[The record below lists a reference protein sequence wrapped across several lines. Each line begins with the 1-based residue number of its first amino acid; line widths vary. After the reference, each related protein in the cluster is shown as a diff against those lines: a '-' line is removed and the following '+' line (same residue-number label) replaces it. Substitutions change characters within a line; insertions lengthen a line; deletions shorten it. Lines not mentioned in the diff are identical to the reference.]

1 MSCALLAASRP
12 GTQRSAPISLHAVS
26 TQRTER
32 LLNLVICLLASRR
45 FVSREQVRTAVP
57 QYAACE
63 SDEAFERMFE
73 RDKEDL
79 REMGIPLV
87 TGSDDAWFDDEL
99 GYRIPRESYALPEIT
114 FAPDELAALGLA
126 ARAWQ
131 QATLAEAATQPLR
144 KLEAGGAEV
153 DRDAL
158 AVVEPRVTAA
168 EPSFARF
175 YEAVRDRRP
184 VTFAYRRGGQGDA
197 SVRRVEPWGV
207 VSWHGRWYLVGHD
220 TDRDGTRV
228 FRLSRVDGPVR
239 FTGAAGTVTVPD
251 DLDLRQAVAMLSP
264 AEPTLLA
271 VVDARDGAA
280 APLRRRA
287 EASQPVAGPTGD
299 GSPWSRLQVRI
310 ADAETL
316 AAELC
321 GYGADV
327 VAVEPAELREAVVR
341 RLTAVAAGPVAR

>member
-1 MSCALLAASRP
+1 V
-12 GTQRSAPISLHAVS
+12 SA
-26 TQRTER
+26 QRTER

-45 FVSREQVRTAVP
+45 FVTREQVRVAVP

-79 REMGIPLV
+79 REMGVPLV

-131 QATLAEAATQPLR
+131 QATLAEAATHALR
-144 KLEAGGAEV
+144 KLEAGGGDV

-158 AVVEPRVTAA
+158 AVIEPRVTAA
-168 EPSFARF
+168 EPAFATL
-175 YEAVRDRRP
+175 YEAVRDRRT
-184 VTFAYRRGGQGDA
+184 VTFAYRRAGRGEAQP
-197 SVRRVEPWGV
+197 RRVEPWGV

-220 TDRDGTRV
+220 ADRDDTRV

-239 FTGAAGTVTVPD
+239 FTGPAGSVTVPEG
-251 DLDLRQAVAMLSP
+251 LDLRHAVAMLSP
-264 AEPTLLA
+264 ADASLVA
-271 VVDARDGAA
+271 VVDVRDGAA
-280 APLRRRA
+280 MPLRRRA
-287 EASQPVAGPTGD
+287 DTSEDGTAPAGATGA
-299 GSPWSRLQVRI
+299 WTRLHVRA

-327 VAVEPAELREAVVR
+327 VAVSPAELQEAVVR
-341 RLTAVAAGPVAR
+341 RLSALAGAGGAP

>member
-1 MSCALLAASRP
+1 V
-12 GTQRSAPISLHAVS
+12 SA
-26 TQRTER
+26 QRTER

-45 FVSREQVRTAVP
+45 FVTREQVRVAVP

-131 QATLAEAATQPLR
+131 QATLAEAATQALR
-144 KLEAGGAEV
+144 KLEAGGGEV

-168 EPSFARF
+168 EPAFAAL

-184 VTFAYRRGGQGDA
+184 VTFAYRRGGRGEA
-197 SVRRVEPWGV
+197 APRRVEPWGV

-220 TDRDGTRV
+220 TDREATRV

-239 FTGAAGTVTVPD
+239 FTGPAGAVTVPA
-251 DLDLRQAVAMLSP
+251 DLDLRHAVAMLTP
-264 AEPTLLA
+264 ADTSLTAE
-271 VVDARDGAA
+271 VDAREGAA
-280 APLRRRA
+280 MPLRRRA
-287 EASQPVAGPTGD
+287 ESSAAADPPAGSEQPWT
-299 GSPWSRLQVRI
+299 RLQVRA

-327 VAVEPAELREAVVR
+327 VVVSPDEVREAVVR
-341 RLTAVAAGPVAR
+341 RLVVLAGAETAR